1 MILDKLKQKALEYAK
16 QEGLKLIDFDL
27 CEQFTYAKV
36 AKDDKSFIGVT
47 LTPRNEG
54 ELNKIDNFSIDEI
67 LSIKSYDIALRAL
80 GLALINAIGQY
91 AIAKDGIELQGNIQE
106 NLAKK
111 LLEESDKTDKIVFI
125 GHLTPVVAKLRAEG
139 RDVDVFCRTQ
149 SDFKNGVYND
159 IFEYEALTYADIV
172 VVTGASLIGSTIDAV
187 LKFSTDARMVILAG
201 FSAGADPKWYEGL
214 GFTHVTS
221 TYLEEFSVDIIKQNN
236 LGDVFNNPSYFKEL
250 KR

>member
-1 MILDKLKQKALEYAK
+1 MILEKLKQKALEYAK

-36 AKDDKSFIGVT
+36 AKDTKQFTGVT
-47 LTPRNEG
+47 LTPKNEG
-54 ELNKIDNFSIDEI
+54 ELNKIDHFTIEEI
-67 LSIKSYDIALRAL
+67 LNEKSYDISIRAL
-80 GLALINAIGQY
+80 SVALINAIGQY
-91 AIAKDGIELQGNIQE
+91 AISKDGIELQGNIQE

-111 LLEESDKTDKIVFI
+111 LLELSDKKDKIVFI

-159 IFEYEALTYADIV
+159 IFEYEALSCADIV
-172 VVTGASLIGSTIDAV
+172 VVTGASLIGSTVDAV
-187 LKFSTDARMVILAG
+187 LKFSFGARMVILAG
-201 FSAGADPKWYEGL
+201 FSAGADPKWYENL

-221 TYLEEFSVDIIKQNN
+221 TYLEEFGVDIIKRNN
-236 LGDVFNNPSYFKEL
+236 LGDVFKNPSYFKEL
-250 KR
+250 NR